1 MEIIIGISN
10 RHAHLTQEQV
20 EILFGK
26 GYELT
31 LFRNIRQQDDFVA
44 NEKVQVIGSK
54 GSLKDVRIVGPVRE
68 KAQIEMTLTNART
81 IGVEGNLRIS
91 ENVEGTQGVKLIGPA
106 GEYTLPEG
114 VIVAKRHVHLSPQEA
129 EHLNLKEGD
138 QVSVKTEGE
147 RSLTFH
153 NVVIRID
160 PLYTLEL
167 HLDTDEANAAGV
179 KHGDRAI
186 LLTKE

>member
-1 MEIIIGISN
+1 MEIIVGISN

-20 EILFGK
+20 EVLFGK

-31 LFRNIRQQDDFVA
+31 FFKNIRQQDDFVS
-44 NEKVQVIGSK
+44 NEKIQVVGPK
-54 GSLKDVRIVGPVRE
+54 GSLKDVRIVGPVRK

-81 IGVEGNLRIS
+81 IGVEGVLRIS
-91 ENVEGTQGVKLIGPA
+91 EDVKGTQGVKLIGPS
-106 GEYTLPEG
+106 GEYVLSEG
-114 VIVAKRHVHLSPQEA
+114 VIVAKRHI
-129 EHLNLKEGD
+129 HLNPKEAGLFNLNEGD
-138 QVSVKTEGE
+138 QVSVQTEGD

-160 PLYTLEL
+160 PLYSAEL

-179 KHGDRAI
+179 KHGDRATLI
-186 LLTKE
+186 L